1 MPSSTPLDCY
11 GLLEL
16 PQSAVF
22 LDYDAISLESHG
34 IALITALKT
43 TSTAPFAVP
52 SRRRHLNFFV
62 RINVLIISK
71 FDLTNSKSKLLIDNI
86 FPFKMISRDYFMIK
100 KINKTVYFN
109 FTSCKII
116 LNEKSTLSI
125 FRVI

>member
-43 TSTAPFAVP
+43 TSTPPFAVL
-52 SRRRHLNFFV
+52 SQRRHLNFFV

-71 FDLTNSKSKLLIDNI
+71 FDLTNSKSKLFNI

>member
-22 LDYDAISLESHG
+22 LDYDAISLESHR

-43 TSTAPFAVP
+43 TSTPPFAVP
-52 SRRRHLNFFV
+52 SQRRHLNFFV

-71 FDLTNSKSKLLIDNI
+71 FDLTNSKSKLFID
-86 FPFKMISRDYFMIK
+86 
-100 KINKTVYFN
+100 
-109 FTSCKII
+109 
-116 LNEKSTLSI
+116 LS
-125 FRVI
+125 F